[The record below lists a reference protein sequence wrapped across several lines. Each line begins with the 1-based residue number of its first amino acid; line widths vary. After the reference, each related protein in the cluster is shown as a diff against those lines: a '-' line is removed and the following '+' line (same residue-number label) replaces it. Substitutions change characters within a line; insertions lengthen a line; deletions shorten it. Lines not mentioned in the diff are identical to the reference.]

1 MKYESLFAA
10 ALLGIAPAL
19 YTVNA
24 SAVDGYVTQRYNDDA
39 PLRTRYGEC
48 VHDGLWQPGNRYR
61 DCEPAPVAA
70 PEQPA
75 TAPAPAPVVEAP
87 APAPAP
93 KPMVLNQPFKLST
106 ETFFAFGSSELKP
119 EGRKALDDLAN
130 QLAISNYEAVAIVGH
145 ADRIGST
152 AYNQKLSERRASA
165 MREYLIE
172 KGVPADR
179 ISATGLGEANPTAR
193 CGPLRGA
200 RLIACLQPD
209 RYAQLTVSGTVEVSA
224 ADAQ

>member
-1 MKYESLFAA
+1 MKYDSLFAA

-19 YTVNA
+19 YAVNA
-24 SAVDGYVTQRYNDDA
+24 SAVDGYLTQRYNDDA

-70 PEQPA
+70 REPPA
-75 TAPAPAPVVEAP
+75 AAPAPGPAVET
-87 APAPAP
+87 PAPAP

-106 ETFFAFGSSELKP
+106 QTFFAFGIAELKP

-130 QLAISNYEAVAIVGH
+130 QLAISNYETIAIVGH

-152 AYNQKLSERRASA
+152 AHNQKLSEQRASA

-179 ISATGLGEANPTAR
+179 ISATGLGEANPTAQ
-193 CGPLRGA
+193 CGHLRSA

-209 RYAQLTVSGTVEVSA
+209 RYAQLTVSGTVDVSA
-224 ADAQ
+224 ANAQ